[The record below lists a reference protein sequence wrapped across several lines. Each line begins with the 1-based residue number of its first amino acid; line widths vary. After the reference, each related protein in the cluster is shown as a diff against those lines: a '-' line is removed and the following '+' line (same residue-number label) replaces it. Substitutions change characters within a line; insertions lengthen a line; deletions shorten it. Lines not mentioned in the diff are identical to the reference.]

1 VNEPE
6 IASAHAPESAMSAT
20 EAAARIAEWVPSLD
34 WVVQRPVAVTLLAL
48 AALFGAA
55 IVVHLISHLILLRA
69 LVAIAKRSSISWDD
83 VLVRHHVFHRV
94 VRIPSVVV
102 VQSGVGDVPGLPT
115 AIGHVIATLASIVT
129 VVLVARV
136 VIAFLGAMN
145 DVYARHVRDASR
157 RPIKGYVQVGQ
168 LLTYIVA
175 GILVI
180 AQLFNQSPI
189 YLLSGL
195 GAMTAVLLLIFR
207 DTLLSLVAGVQLTS
221 NDLLRIGD
229 WIEMPTFGAD
239 GDVVDIALNVVKVQN
254 WDRTFTVIPTHKFL
268 EHSFKN
274 WRGMFDAGGRRI
286 MRSIH
291 IDLATVRFL
300 SKDEIARLRRIVLL
314 RDYLDEKLAEI
325 TQHNETRVPSEF
337 RDVIV
342 NQRALTNVGT
352 LRAYINAYLR
362 QHPSVHQNLTIMTRQ
377 LQPTPQGLPLQLYLF
392 TNDTK
397 WVNYE
402 RVQADIFD
410 HLFAILPEFG
420 LRAFQEPSGNDVAQ
434 LKGMAP
440 LAEPTSV
447 RTAPN

>member
-1 VNEPE
+1 MNDTE
-6 IASAHAPESAMSAT
+6 IVPSTSAAASSAT
-20 EAAARIAEWVPSLD
+20 ELAGRIAELVPQLAWLRD
-34 WVVQRPVAVTLLAL
+34 EPIALTLIAL
-48 AALFGAA
+48 AVLVGVVF
-55 IVVHLISHLILLRA
+55 VVHVFSRVVLLRLLIGIA
-69 LVAIAKRSSISWDD
+69 RRSAITWDD
-83 VLVRHHVFHRV
+83 VLVRHDVFHRV
-94 VRIPSVVV
+94 VQLPSVLVV
-102 VQSGVGDVPGLPT
+102 YGSISSIPGVPSSIARVVAMGASVMT
-115 AIGHVIATLASIVT
+115 TVI
-129 VVLVARV
+129 VARV

-145 DVYARHVRDASR
+145 DVYARRVKDAAR
-157 RPIKGYVQVGQ
+157 RPIKGYVQVAQ

-175 GILVI
+175 GILVV
-180 AQLFNQSPI
+180 AAVFNRSPV

-229 WIEMPTFGAD
+229 WIEMPAFGAD

-254 WDRTFTVIPTHKFL
+254 WDHTFTVIPTHKFL

-286 MRSIH
+286 MRSLH
-291 IDLATVRFL
+291 LDLATVRFL
-300 SKDEIARLRRIVLL
+300 SKDEIARLRRIVIL
-314 RDYLDEKLAEI
+314 REYLDTKVAEI
-325 TQHNETRVPSEF
+325 TEHNEKHVPSDV
-337 RDVIV
+337 RDVVV

-352 LRAYINAYLR
+352 FRAYVNAYLR
-362 QHPSVHQNLTIMTRQ
+362 QHPSVRQDLTIMTRQ
-377 LQPTPQGLPLQLYLF
+377 LQPTAQGLPLQLYVF

-402 RVQADIFD
+402 RVQSDIFD

-434 LKGMAP
+434 LKN
-440 LAEPTSV
+440 LAHETPSSST
-447 RTAPN
+447 RPAPN